1 MLSDI
6 EIDSE
11 TLEISGFDVRIYN
24 SEVKN
29 VFQKILHCIETDGD
43 ILSDGE
49 VIDMIHS
56 YLQAIHVE

>member
-1 MLSDI
+1 MWSDI

-11 TLEISGFDVRIYN
+11 TLENCGFDVRIYN

-29 VFQKILHCIETDGD
+29 AFQKILHCIETDGD

>member
-6 EIDSE
+6 EIDSG
-11 TLEISGFDVRIYN
+11 TLEINDFDVRIYN

-29 VFQKILHCIETDGD
+29 AFQMILHCIETDGD

>member
-29 VFQKILHCIETDGD
+29 AFQKILHCIETDGD
-43 ILSDGE
+43 ILS
-49 VIDMIHS
+49 ITKPKS
-56 YLQAIHVE
+56 

>member
-11 TLEISGFDVRIYN
+11 TLEISGFDVRVYN

-29 VFQKILHCIETDGD
+29 AFQKILHCIETDGD

>member
-6 EIDSE
+6 EIDSG

-29 VFQKILHCIETDGD
+29 AFKKILHCIETDGD

>member
-6 EIDSE
+6 EIDSG

-29 VFQKILHCIETDGD
+29 AFQKILHCIETDCD

>member
-6 EIDSE
+6 EIDSG
-11 TLEISGFDVRIYN
+11 TLEINDFDVRIYN

-29 VFQKILHCIETDGD
+29 AFQKILHCIETDGD